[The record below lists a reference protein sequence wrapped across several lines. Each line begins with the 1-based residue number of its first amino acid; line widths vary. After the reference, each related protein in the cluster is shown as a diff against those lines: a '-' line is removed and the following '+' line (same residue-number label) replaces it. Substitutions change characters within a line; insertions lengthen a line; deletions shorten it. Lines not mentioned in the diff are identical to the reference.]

1 MFLVTSNW
9 FGEWG
14 NYIMAYQESGAC
26 SSVPYKCLHIIS
38 SELYKSLIEKTE
50 CSEDGKSNVINS
62 SSNSSPSFQNNFY
75 PQNNLLSSGYHGGH
89 NRFDGD
95 DGDDNDPAPRPH
107 PQLVQPS
114 PSNLTPTTSP
124 IQLPDQHSSENSP
137 EHFRN
142 ADGATSNIGESTDD
156 LVDIPSPNIDAST
169 NLDDMGKASN
179 TNDTVSQSTPS
190 QPSMLKERLLRRSF
204 VNKKPYNINRY
215 KSSSSS
221 IIPKKEESIPK
232 KEEPMD
238 TSLAPSESSSSSI
251 IPKKEERIPKKEESM
266 DTSLAPSVSNIS
278 PSFSQV
284 TPHSSIKTFLPSKDG
299 PKLSKATSKLKDEV
313 KWTPHNKHQ
322 EVKIRKPPSKT
333 KPEPK
338 KRSFKF
344 ERNIPKIEDDLND
357 PMNGTHI
364 EHIPLNEND
373 EKMDTHIEHI
383 PLNENDEKMD
393 IDNFKF
399 RRDKTYANTY
409 KNRKYPKMTRKQNS
423 VLKNISNDDLAKKKS
438 KPKIR
443 VRTDLFDKIPETV
456 VKEISKDDA
465 LKQMTKPK
473 IRVRTDLFKETP
485 ENNVSNKSSSNSL
498 FKRTNNSSKKNV
510 EKKQPYIRNIEKDKN
525 KSLREKNK
533 KEIAKNV
540 RNFFAKNKQRNN
552 PKFKVP
558 SLKKSQFNETSNK
571 LNTDFEMT
579 DDSKIKIEKKIK
591 PDKDSK
597 TPLLIKRKIKKEI
610 IEKGKNTKLS
620 RNIKRE
626 MIGDEMIKSKIKPPN
641 ESKTLL
647 NKKKIKKEII
657 EKGKNTKL
665 SREIKREMIGEEM
678 IKSKRKNPFATHPTG
693 PIKFTKKKH
702 KEMHD
707 KEMKGS
713 KRKNFFGT
721 HPTGPIK
728 FAKKNI
734 KEKNDDT
741 DSDNDNKDFKRK
753 FSGSGFNMWKI

>member
-1 MFLVTSNW
+1 
-9 FGEWG
+9 
-14 NYIMAYQESGAC
+14 MAYQESGAC

-38 SELYKSLIEKTE
+38 SELYNSLIEKTE
-50 CSEDGKSNVINS
+50 CSEDGKSNVINT

-95 DGDDNDPAPRPH
+95 DDDDNGTYPRPQ
-107 PQLVQPS
+107 PQLVHPS

-124 IQLPDQHSSENSP
+124 IQLPEQHSSEKSP
-137 EHFRN
+137 HHFTN
-142 ADGATSNIGESTDD
+142 DNGATSNIDD
-156 LVDIPSPNIDAST
+156 PVDGLVDIPNPIIDSST
-169 NLDDMGKASN
+169 NVDDMEKVSK
-179 TNDTVSQSTPS
+179 TNVNVKQSTPS
-190 QPSMLKERLLRRSF
+190 HPSMLKERLTRRSF
-204 VNKKPYNINRY
+204 FNKKPYNIKSH

-238 TSLAPSESSSSSI
+238 TSLAPS
-251 IPKKEERIPKKEESM
+251 
-266 DTSLAPSVSNIS
+266 VSNIS
-278 PSFSQV
+278 PSSSQV

-322 EVKIRKPPSKT
+322 EVKMRKPLSKT

-357 PMNGTHI
+357 PMNGTYI

-393 IDNFKF
+393 IGNFKF
-399 RRDKTYANTY
+399 RRDNTYANTY
-409 KNRKYPKMTRKQNS
+409 KNRKYPRMTRKQNS
-423 VLKNISNDDLAKKKS
+423 VLKNISNDDLAKKKL

-443 VRTDLFDKIPETV
+443 VRTDLFDKIPDTV
-456 VKEISKDDA
+456 VKEISKDDV

-510 EKKQPYIRNIEKDKN
+510 EKKQAYIRNIEKDKN

-540 RNFFAKNKQRNN
+540 RNFFAKNKQTNN
-552 PKFKVP
+552 AKFKVP
-558 SLKKSQFNETSNK
+558 PLKKSQFNETSNK
-571 LNTDFEMT
+571 LNSDFEMT
-579 DDSKIKIEKKIK
+579 DDSNIKIEKKIK

-626 MIGDEMIKSKIKPPN
+626 MIGDEMIKSKIKPHN

-678 IKSKRKNPFATHPTG
+678 IKSKRKNPFATHQTG
-693 PIKFTKKKH
+693 AVKISKKKH
-702 KEMHD
+702 KEIHD

-713 KRKNFFGT
+713 KRKNLFGT

-728 FAKKNI
+728 FVKKNI

-741 DSDNDNKDFKRK
+741 DNDNKDFKKK